1 MICFLLTTF
10 CKKEEEIVGRNE
22 TLSIQTSSSITL
34 NVDTGEQKNQKPLKE
49 GKKHCTEKDILTRKK
64 QKK

>member
-1 MICFLLTTF
+1 VICFLLTTF
-10 CKKEEEIVGRNE
+10 CKKEEEIFGKNE

-49 GKKHCTEKDILTRKK
+49 GKNIAQRKTF
-64 QKK
+64 